1 MDDSAL
7 PPPSPVDLDRI
18 EAMIDGQDPDRVVV
32 VRTIAPLVK
41 SMVAE
46 IRRLQR
52 ENNRLRERVR
62 NLES

>member
-18 EAMIDGQDPDRVVV
+18 EAMIDDQDPDAVVV
-32 VRTIAPLVK
+32 VHTIAPLVRGL
-41 SMVAE
+41 VAE
-46 IRRLQR
+46 VRRLQR
-52 ENNRLRERVR
+52 ENTRLRERVR